1 MKSEPFVAG
10 LDFGTTK
17 ICTIVGQWDEENSSE
32 KFPRIKILGVGR
44 APSTGVKKGVVVN
57 IEETVECIR
66 QAVQE
71 AEVSAGVKINRA
83 SVGIAGGH
91 IKGFNSSGV
100 VGIKGREVS
109 DYDISRVIDAARAVA
124 IPSDRMALHVLAQ
137 EYRVDEQGGIRDPL
151 GMAGTRL
158 EAKAHIVT
166 AASSAIQNIARCCQ
180 KAGVHV
186 SEFIL
191 QPLASAKAVLSEDER
206 DLGVALVDVGGG
218 TTDLAIFHGGSIV
231 HTAVIPLGG
240 CHITQDLAV
249 GLRTPQSEAE
259 KIKVKKGKAL
269 KAMLGTDHSL
279 EVPGVGGRPARVVEQ
294 KILGDIIEP
303 RVEEMFKLVNY
314 EIVQRGLTD
323 ILGGGV
329 VITGGCT
336 QLPGMLELA
345 EYIFDLPVK
354 RAHPEFLGMGAEKV
368 ASPGYSTGVG
378 LVLWALENSRSGKR
392 RQQQWYTVEGFR
404 KITRQVKTWF
414 EELF

>member
-1 MKSEPFVAG
+1 M
-10 LDFGTTK
+10 
-17 ICTIVGQWDEENSSE
+17 
-32 KFPRIKILGVGR
+32 
-44 APSTGVKKGVVVN
+44 
-57 IEETVECIR
+57 
-66 QAVQE
+66 
-71 AEVSAGVKINRA
+71 
-83 SVGIAGGH
+83 
-91 IKGFNSSGV
+91 
-100 VGIKGREVS
+100 
-109 DYDISRVIDAARAVA
+109 IDAARAVA

-259 KIKVKKGKAL
+259 KIKVKNCL
-269 KAMLGTDHSL
+269 LYTS
-279 EVPGVGGRPARVVEQ
+279 PS
-294 KILGDIIEP
+294 P
-303 RVEEMFKLVNY
+303 RDN
-314 EIVQRGLTD
+314 R
-323 ILGGGV
+323 
-329 VITGGCT
+329 
-336 QLPGMLELA
+336 
-345 EYIFDLPVK
+345 
-354 RAHPEFLGMGAEKV
+354 
-368 ASPGYSTGVG
+368 
-378 LVLWALENSRSGKR
+378 
-392 RQQQWYTVEGFR
+392 
-404 KITRQVKTWF
+404 
-414 EELF
+414 